1 MKALVTGAAG
11 FIGSYTVKALVAQ
24 GCEVWGWITSTL
36 IMMYS

>member
-24 GCEVWGWITSTL
+24 GCAVSFFL
-36 IMMYS
+36 FAVPVL